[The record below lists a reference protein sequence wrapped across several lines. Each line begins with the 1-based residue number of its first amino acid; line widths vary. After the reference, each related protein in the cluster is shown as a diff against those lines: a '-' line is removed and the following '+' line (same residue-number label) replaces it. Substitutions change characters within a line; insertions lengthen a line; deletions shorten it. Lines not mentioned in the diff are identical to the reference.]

1 MEELQQAA
9 NEAVRFAVALR
20 MLLFEA
26 RTRTIRL
33 ATGLSDEQIRR
44 LYHQAGISAA
54 SSRHRGRSPSN
65 VLQYT
70 RTLAAQLESSIV
82 AGVLVK
88 HGLLKGRRPRAW
100 LHDGLQYAQRFC
112 DAYAEYL
119 RMAHHDALNFEQCWY
134 LARGLAARGALYL
147 QHCVRCAGY
156 FVRDNSTVLR
166 NQCPLCHLREQSVN
180 HLSEPP

>member
-9 NEAVRFAVALR
+9 GEAARFSVAVR
-20 MLLFEA
+20 MLMFEA

-44 LYHQAGISAA
+44 LFHQGSALNG

-65 VLQYT
+65 ARQYT
-70 RTLAAQLESSIV
+70 RSLAAQLESSIFC
-82 AGVLVK
+82 GVLVR
-88 HGLLKGRRPRAW
+88 HGLLKGRRPRPW

-134 LARGLAARGALYL
+134 LARCLAARRELYL
-147 QHCVRCAGY
+147 QHCPRCASH
-156 FVRDNSTVLR
+156 FVRDTSTVLKGE
-166 NQCPLCHLREQSVN
+166 CPLCHLREQSVQQ
-180 HLSEPP
+180 PGI

>member
-9 NEAVRFAVALR
+9 SEAARFAVALR

-70 RTLAAQLESSIV
+70 RTLAAQLESSIF
-82 AGVLVK
+82 AGVLIK
-88 HGLLKGRRPRAW
+88 HGLLKGHRPRAW
-100 LHDGLQYAQRFC
+100 LHDGLQYARHFC

-134 LARGLAARGALYL
+134 LARALAARGALYL
-147 QHCVRCAGY
+147 QHCLRCTSH
-156 FVRDNSTVLR
+156 FVRDNSTVLK
-166 NQCPLCHLREQSVN
+166 NQCPLCHLRDQSTRQQTD
-180 HLSEPP
+180 

>member
-1 MEELQQAA
+1 MEELQAA
-9 NEAVRFAVALR
+9 SEAARFAVALR
-20 MLLFEA
+20 MLMFEA

-65 VLQYT
+65 ALQYT
-70 RTLAAQLESSIV
+70 RNLAAQLESSIFS
-82 AGVLVK
+82 GVLVK
-88 HGLLKGRRPRAW
+88 HGLLKGRRPRPW
-100 LHDGLQYAQRFC
+100 LHDGLQYALRFC

-134 LARGLAARGALYL
+134 LARSLAARGELYL
-147 QHCVRCAGY
+147 QHCPRCTSH
-156 FVRDNSTVLR
+156 FVRDTSTVLKGD
-166 NQCPLCHLREQSVN
+166 CPLCHLREQSARR
-180 HLSEPP
+180 PQA